1 MSPVSQLSKVVM
13 CLVMLLSSASGM
25 AQELSDPTLPPQQ
38 AQAVAGSQQVAA
50 SGLQLQSIQFMG
62 TKRSAQINGQRVYEQ
77 EPLGQ
82 FMVEKIDM
90 NFVTLR
96 NQQTNKTVTLR
107 LFGFTK
113 NSVTN
118 SGTDL

>member
-1 MSPVSQLSKVVM
+1 MLPVSQFAR
-13 CLVMLLSSASGM
+13 VMLSLVLLLSVAPSM

-38 AQAVAGSQQVAA
+38 AQASTGDKQVAA

-96 NQQTNKTVTLR
+96 NQQTNKAVTLR